1 MAVAETIGN
10 RSSPRTPAVQVR
22 RAGLHSPPTQIAES
36 ELRAVVCNAFEGIKA
51 LSLTEAAEPQPAANE
66 VLIDVHAAS
75 VSYMDYLMTCGSYQ
89 MRPALPYVPG
99 TDAAGVVVACGENVT
114 RFRPGDRVSCE
125 SWFGGFAERMIA
137 QEPSTVL
144 LPANVDFIAGSTIL
158 QAYLTAWYALIERAR
173 LQAGETVLVTGAAGG
188 IGLACVDVAH
198 LVGARVIAVVGTAAK
213 AAIVREHGA
222 EEVIDHS
229 REDVR
234 ERVKALTGGEGLD
247 VCVDNIG
254 GTLFAT
260 LARLMRWNGRL
271 MPIGFTSGEVPS
283 LAMNL
288 PLLKNYSIVGVFIG
302 AWKERFP
309 DDARRAAETVMAWVG
324 EGRLRPHVD
333 RVLPLEHATEA
344 MSAVANRSAQ
354 GRIVLRVR

>member
-1 MAVAETIGN
+1 M
-10 RSSPRTPAVQVR
+10 
-22 RAGLHSPPTQIAES
+22 
-36 ELRAVVCNAFEGIKA
+36 RAVVCNAFEGIKA
-51 LSLTEAAEPQPAANE
+51 LSLTEVAEPQPAANE

-75 VSYMDYLMTCGSYQ
+75 VSYMDYLMTCGGYQ
-89 MRPALPYVPG
+89 MRPALPYIPG
-99 TDAAGVVVACGENVT
+99 TDAAGVVVACGDHVT
-114 RFRPGDRVSCE
+114 RFRPGDRVSCD

-137 QEPSTVL
+137 KEPSMVL

-198 LVGARVIAVVGTAAK
+198 VVGARVIAVVGTAAK

-254 GTLFAT
+254 GALFAT

-302 AWKERFP
+302 AWKERFS

-333 RVLPLEHATEA
+333 RVLPLEHAAEA